1 MRITSES
8 FAHKGRIPVQYA
20 FGRIPDDPSE
30 RFTLGGNTS
39 PHLTWKDAPAGTK
52 SFVVLCIDDDVPS
65 VPDDVNKEGRVVQRG
80 LPRVS
85 FVHWIMVDVPA
96 SVHTLPEGSCGRGV
110 VARGKVAPPGPAGAR
125 QGVNDYTGWFQ
136 GDKDMGGTYLG
147 YDGPC
152 PPWNDE
158 LVHRYH
164 FRVFALDVAR
174 LPVKDGF
181 KWADVQ
187 RAMADHVLGE
197 ATHSGKYTMN
207 RGVHV

>member
-1 MRITSES
+1 MDNR
-8 FAHKGRIPVQYA
+8 QY
-20 FGRIPDDPSE
+20 
-30 RFTLGGNTS
+30 
-39 PHLTWKDAPAGTK
+39 
-52 SFVVLCIDDDVPS
+52 
-65 VPDDVNKEGRVVQRG
+65 
-80 LPRVS
+80 
-85 FVHWIMVDVPA
+85 
-96 SVHTLPEGSCGRGV
+96 
-110 VARGKVAPPGPAGAR
+110 
-125 QGVNDYTGWFQ
+125 VNDYTSWFQ

-181 KWADVQ
+181 KWQDAQ
-187 RAMADHVLGE
+187 RAMEDHVLAE
-197 ATHSGKYTMN
+197 ATHSGKYSMN